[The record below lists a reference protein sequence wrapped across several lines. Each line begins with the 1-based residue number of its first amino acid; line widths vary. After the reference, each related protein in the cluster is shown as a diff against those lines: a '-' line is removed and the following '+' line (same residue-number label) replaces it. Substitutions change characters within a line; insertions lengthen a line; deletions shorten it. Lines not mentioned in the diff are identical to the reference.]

1 MTNNSKKSCPRC
13 NPAFKDA
20 IIILSALASLF
31 MLSYYFNFFAFL
43 AEIFQ
48 NNPDAF
54 IWIDEI
60 IIILLVLSVGST
72 IFAWRR
78 WLELKKEAARRIR
91 LQEELIAL
99 EQTKAEAADIVS
111 KQLRSEIEYHRKTSH

>member
-1 MTNNSKKSCPRC
+1 MINNSKKSSLRYS
-13 NPAFKDA
+13 PAFKDA
-20 IIILSALASLF
+20 IIILSVLVSLF
-31 MLSYYFNFFAFL
+31 MISYYFNFFAFL

-111 KQLRSEIEYHRKTSH
+111 KQLRSEIEYHRKASH

>member
-1 MTNNSKKSCPRC
+1 MINNSKKSGLRYSL
-13 NPAFKDA
+13 AFKDA
-20 IIILSALASLF
+20 IIILSVLVSLF
-31 MLSYYFNFFAFL
+31 MISYYFNFFAFL

-54 IWIDEI
+54 IWIVEI
-60 IIILLVLSVGST
+60 IIIFLVLSVGST

-111 KQLRSEIEYHRKTSH
+111 KQLRSEIEYHRKASH

>member
-1 MTNNSKKSCPRC
+1 MINNSKKSGLRYSL
-13 NPAFKDA
+13 AFKDA
-20 IIILSALASLF
+20 IIILSVLVSLF
-31 MLSYYFNFFAFL
+31 MISYYFNFFAFL

-111 KQLRSEIEYHRKTSH
+111 KQLRSEIEYHRKASH

>member
-1 MTNNSKKSCPRC
+1 MINNSKKSSLRYS
-13 NPAFKDA
+13 PAFKDA
-20 IIILSALASLF
+20 IIILSALVSLF
-31 MLSYYFNFFAFL
+31 MLSYYFNFFVFL

-111 KQLRSEIEYHRKTSH
+111 KQLRSEIEYHRKASH

>member
-1 MTNNSKKSCPRC
+1 VINNSKKSSLRYS
-13 NPAFKDA
+13 PAFKDA
-20 IIILSALASLF
+20 IIILSALVSLF
-31 MLSYYFNFFAFL
+31 MLSYYFNFFVFL

-111 KQLRSEIEYHRKTSH
+111 KQLRSEIEYHRKASH